1 MAFGFNVQCPHL
13 HQLRLSRRQAF
24 FASSTWSISSS
35 DDSALSSSESF
46 SSPLLLVCNPVQV
59 QIERVIPE
67 LLDSCGIF
75 HSNNRKAQNSS
86 LEIRNPEMRLIK
98 YICLICSPLHL
109 TSHGSCGPK
118 DNFFKNRSKM
128 ADELNI

>member
-1 MAFGFNVQCPHL
+1 MCNAHIYTSSGFQGAKHFLPQTHGRFPRQTIRHSL
-13 HQLRLSRRQAF
+13 LPSRSRHRYCLF
-24 FASSTWSISSS
+24 VS
-35 DDSALSSSESF
+35 
-46 SSPLLLVCNPVQV
+46 PVQV
-59 QIERVIPE
+59 QIVRVIPE

-86 LEIRNPEMRLIK
+86 LEVRNPEMRLIK

-109 TSHGSCGPK
+109 TSHGSCDPK